1 MAIDAA
7 ELIVIVELLLLILN
21 YVVMCWIVLTVLG
34 MLVHFSYISWIAWLK
49 RSNLPCTLAELA
61 VPCLQNCMNFSSS
74 L

>member
-7 ELIVIVELLLLILN
+7 ELIVIVELLLLMLDC
-21 YVVMCWIVLTVLG
+21 VVMCWIVLTVLG

-49 RSNLPCTLAELA
+49 CSNLPCTLAELA
-61 VPCLQNCMNFSSS
+61 VPCLQNCMNSSSS

>member
-7 ELIVIVELLLLILN
+7 ELIVIVELLLLMLD
-21 YVVMCWIVLTVLG
+21 YVVVCWVVLMVLG
-34 MLVHFSYISWIAWLK
+34 MLAHFSYISWIAWLK

-61 VPCLQNCMNFSSS
+61 VPCLQNCMNSSSS

>member
-7 ELIVIVELLLLILN
+7 ELIVIVELLLLILD
-21 YVVMCWIVLTVLG
+21 YVVMCWI
-34 MLVHFSYISWIAWLK
+34 MLVVFDGAAHFNYISWIAWLK

-61 VPCLQNCMNFSSS
+61 VPCLQNCMNSSSS

>member
-7 ELIVIVELLLLILN
+7 ELIVIVELLLLMLDC
-21 YVVMCWIVLTVLG
+21 VVMCWII
-34 MLVHFSYISWIAWLK
+34 LVVFEGVAQFNYISWIAWLK

-61 VPCLQNCMNFSSS
+61 VPCLQNCMNSSSS